1 MYVSCTSGN
10 RYLRLLSLFL
20 KVYLAGIMGF
30 SVGFRGVCFFCCCC
44 WSKQHTDS

>member
-10 RYLRLLSLFL
+10 KYLRLLSLSL

-30 SVGFRGVCFFCCCC
+30 SVGFRGVFLLLLLV
-44 WSKQHTDS
+44 QTTY